1 MKKMP
6 LDKIRHRFSSLNEE
20 WARFKGAFD
29 AFLSELDGELQK
41 LSEENSSEHAPEKS
55 PKSGKTATQQTGN
68 FPYPVGILVR
78 VAFPELFKRKA
89 ISAGDIAYLLSKKAT
104 DDFLTRGS
112 RIIRLYTTED
122 DPGLYQ
128 SGHRRY
134 YKIPPMELG
143 AKKYHLTSQF
153 FPESREPVLK
163 WIYQHGLKKNE
174 LIELIEN
181 AMKNGKSE

>member
-20 WARFKGAFD
+20 WVRFKGAFD
-29 AFLSELDGELQK
+29 AFWSELDGELQK

-89 ISAGDIAYLLSKKAT
+89 ISAGDIAYLLSKKAA
-104 DDFLTRGS
+104 DDFLTR
-112 RIIRLYTTED
+112 
-122 DPGLYQ
+122 
-128 SGHRRY
+128 
-134 YKIPPMELG
+134 
-143 AKKYHLTSQF
+143 A
-153 FPESREPVLK
+153 PE
-163 WIYQHGLKKNE
+163 
-174 LIELIEN
+174 
-181 AMKNGKSE
+181 

>member
-20 WARFKGAFD
+20 WVRFKGAFD
-29 AFLSELDGELQK
+29 AFWSELDGELQK

-89 ISAGDIAYLLSKKAT
+89 ISAGDIAYLLSKKAA
-104 DDFLTRGS
+104 DDFLTRGT
-112 RIIRLYTTED
+112 RVIKLYTTD
-122 DPGLYQ
+122 NDPSLYPNCR
-128 SGHRRY
+128 S
-134 YKIPPMELG
+134 
-143 AKKYHLTSQF
+143 
-153 FPESREPVLK
+153 
-163 WIYQHGLKKNE
+163 
-174 LIELIEN
+174 
-181 AMKNGKSE
+181 

>member
-6 LDKIRHRFSSLNEE
+6 LDKIRHRFNTLTEE

-55 PKSGKTATQQTGN
+55 RKSQKAATQQTGS

-89 ISAGDIAYLLSKKAT
+89 ISAGDIAYLLSKKAA
-104 DDFLTRGS
+104 DDFLTRGTRVIKLYTIWTPFKDFCQINILIHNYSSIDFLNLFSPLFRFGES
-112 RIIRLYTTED
+112 RI
-122 DPGLYQ
+122 Q
-128 SGHRRY
+128 SSG
-134 YKIPPMELG
+134 
-143 AKKYHLTSQF
+143 
-153 FPESREPVLK
+153 
-163 WIYQHGLKKNE
+163 
-174 LIELIEN
+174 
-181 AMKNGKSE
+181 

>member
-6 LDKIRHRFSSLNEE
+6 LDKIRHRFNTLTEE

-55 PKSGKTATQQTGN
+55 RKSQKAATQQTGS

-89 ISAGDIAYLLSKKAT
+89 ISAGDIACLLSKKAA
-104 DDFLTRGS
+104 DDFLTRGT
-112 RIIRLYTTED
+112 RVIKLYTTD
-122 DPGLYQ
+122 NDPSLYPNCR
-128 SGHRRY
+128 S
-134 YKIPPMELG
+134 
-143 AKKYHLTSQF
+143 
-153 FPESREPVLK
+153 
-163 WIYQHGLKKNE
+163 
-174 LIELIEN
+174 
-181 AMKNGKSE
+181 